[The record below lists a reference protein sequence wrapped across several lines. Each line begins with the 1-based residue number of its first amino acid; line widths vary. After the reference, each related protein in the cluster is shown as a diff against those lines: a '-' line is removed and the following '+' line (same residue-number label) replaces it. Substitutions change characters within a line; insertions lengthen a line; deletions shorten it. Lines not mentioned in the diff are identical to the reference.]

1 MFVYSG
7 LVWVQYTAC
16 REGICRAAI
25 CVRCTF
31 VLHHSIVLRYRQS
44 HRLHSESRC
53 VATTIEVRRAEYSQH
68 NDSMDISGQF
78 EQRRQVVSFRIF
90 FFKAHFRKKS
100 NVTKSDRHK
109 SIKKPQTNQESGP
122 EGSRNSY
129 SQSGETPA
137 GCKRSR
143 SVTWRFQTP

>member
-31 VLHHSIVLRYRQS
+31 VLHHSTVLRYRQS

-68 NDSMDISGQF
+68 NDSKTFPANLNKGDKLLHLG
-78 EQRRQVVSFRIF
+78 F

-109 SIKKPQTNQESGP
+109 SINKPKQIKRVDQRVAGTHTANQVKLPLGARE
-122 EGSRNSY
+122 
-129 SQSGETPA
+129 A
-137 GCKRSR
+137 AA
-143 SVTWRFQTP
+143 